1 MERGRDNIVIGLM
14 VIFTY
19 FLIYT
24 LFENSSMLQSLGG
37 LPMIECTTSL
47 IREGF
52 SFATL
57 NTLTQD
63 FAQTIIVVYIV
74 VFVQNLLPIGG
85 RRTVSGIIGLIVG
98 YIVLYLIGMWV
109 VRYIVFTNVMN
120 EIIRTFVSI
129 LSVVIAGVGAIFVS
143 PLRRLITRRAMN
155 EYVRNYFLDSRPVHW
170 LADSFFIS
178 AVILFIAVALEIT
191 VGLPVFFTV
200 FLAGI
205 PAIITMICMIVG
217 LYFIIRI

>member
-24 LFENSSMLQSLGG
+24 LFKNSSILQSLGG

-52 SFATL
+52 SLSTL
-57 NTLTQD
+57 NILTQD
-63 FAQTIIVVYIV
+63 FAQTIIVIYIV
-74 VFVQNLLPIGG
+74 VFVQNIMPIGG
-85 RRTVSGIIGLIVG
+85 GRSARGIIGMIIG
-98 YIVLYLIGMWV
+98 YIVLYLIGMWI

-129 LSVVIAGVGAIFVS
+129 FSVVIAGVGAIFAS
-143 PLRRLITRRAMN
+143 PLRRLINRRAMN
-155 EYVRNYFLDSRPVHW
+155 EYVRNYFMDSRPVHW

-191 VGLPVFFTV
+191 VGLPTFFTM

-205 PAIITMICMIVG
+205 PALITLVCMIVG
-217 LYFIIRI
+217 LYFIIRV